1 MEIKAILFYSVLLKT
16 QESVHTCATSLG
28 INTFLCRSC
37 NFCGTSLHSSAL
49 VKRCRNPR
57 QQSEGEHGGGGEG
70 RRKGGGVGGWGRVK
84 MEIPSP
90 QIPFR
95 EALHIFKV
103 SIVFV
108 S

>member
-1 MEIKAILFYSVLLKT
+1 MPPHLESTRPSADLVTSAVPLSTLL
-16 QESVHTCATSLG
+16 L
-28 INTFLCRSC
+28 LRSDA
-37 NFCGTSLHSSAL
+37 GTPGSRVRDSTA
-49 VKRCRNPR
+49 
-57 QQSEGEHGGGGEG
+57 EEGGEG
-70 RRKGGGVGGWGRVK
+70 RGGERGVEGWGRVK

>member
-1 MEIKAILFYSVLLKT
+1 MKK
-16 QESVHTCATSLG
+16 ESAVE
-28 INTFLCRSC
+28 
-37 NFCGTSLHSSAL
+37 
-49 VKRCRNPR
+49 
-57 QQSEGEHGGGGEG
+57 EGY
-70 RRKGGGVGGWGRVK
+70 GWGRRRPGVR

>member
-1 MEIKAILFYSVLLKT
+1 MQVGQQME
-16 QESVHTCATSLG
+16 
-28 INTFLCRSC
+28 
-37 NFCGTSLHSSAL
+37 
-49 VKRCRNPR
+49 KRCL
-57 QQSEGEHGGGGEG
+57 
-70 RRKGGGVGGWGRVK
+70 
-84 MEIPSP
+84 

>member
-1 MEIKAILFYSVLLKT
+1 MKEET
-16 QESVHTCATSLG
+16 
-28 INTFLCRSC
+28 
-37 NFCGTSLHSSAL
+37 
-49 VKRCRNPR
+49 
-57 QQSEGEHGGGGEG
+57 GGE
-70 RRKGGGVGGWGRVK
+70 RRGGEERKKKTGGKREREPK
-84 MEIPSP
+84 MEIPSL

>member
-1 MEIKAILFYSVLLKT
+1 MK
-16 QESVHTCATSLG
+16 ESTAEE
-28 INTFLCRSC
+28 
-37 NFCGTSLHSSAL
+37 
-49 VKRCRNPR
+49 
-57 QQSEGEHGGGGEG
+57 EGRGGE
-70 RRKGGGVGGWGRVK
+70 RGVEGVK